1 VVVAGASGDG
11 CATVVVVVVVG
22 GASLS
27 TLMQPVKPITAT
39 KVMADAQRNPERYL
53 ISLIFLMG
61 FGFEDE
67 VGCPRLR
74 NQALDRFSGSSRPEA
89 IGDIL
94 TRAFISTKLRG
105 SPE

>member
-1 VVVAGASGDG
+1 VVARSTVVVVVAGASGGG

-53 ISLIFLMG
+53 ISWIFLRG
-61 FGFEDE
+61 FGFE
-67 VGCPRLR
+67 
-74 NQALDRFSGSSRPEA
+74 A
-89 IGDIL
+89 
-94 TRAFISTKLRG
+94 
-105 SPE
+105 